1 MSCWNKIGGWRR
13 GRFQKRLELIDAC
26 ITWHACAHG
35 SRNMMYSFYESFLV
49 LRTLPVP
56 VIAAINGAAV
66 GAGLGIAMACDMRI
80 VAKDAKLA
88 LTFMKLGLS
97 PVCNANSCV

>member
-1 MSCWNKIGGWRR
+1 
-13 GRFQKRLELIDAC
+13 
-26 ITWHACAHG
+26 
-35 SRNMMYSFYESFLV
+35 MMYAFYESFLV

-97 PVCNANSCV
+97 PVCALVY